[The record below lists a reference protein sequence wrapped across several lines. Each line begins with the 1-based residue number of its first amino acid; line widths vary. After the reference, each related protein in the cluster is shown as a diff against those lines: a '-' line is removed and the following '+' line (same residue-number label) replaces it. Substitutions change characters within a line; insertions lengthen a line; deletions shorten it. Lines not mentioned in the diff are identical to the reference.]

1 MIAAALAFLVM
12 LNPFALFIYL
22 QPIMRELSPLAFRHV
37 LFRASLIS
45 LIIYEIFAVAGEFF
59 FGRVL
64 GINFEAFRIFGGI
77 ILFSYAF
84 MFIIQGRR
92 SLISMKE
99 DLHDLASEIALP
111 FMVGAGTISL
121 SILLGHKFGPG
132 VSLLVLSVVMVVN
145 FSIVLTLTFVRKALS
160 ARMRIAFDK
169 VMEMS
174 LRLNGFFL
182 GSIGLN
188 MIISGI
194 NNIYFP
200 NIR

>member
-1 MIAAALAFLVM
+1 MMIAAALAFLVM

-22 QPIMRELSPLAFRHV
+22 QPVMKELSSKEFRSV
-37 LFRASLIS
+37 LYRASLIS
-45 LIIYEIFAVAGEFF
+45 LTIFYAFSVFGEFVF
-59 FGRVL
+59 ERIL
-64 GINFEAFRIFGGI
+64 HINFEAFRIFGGT

-92 SLISMKE
+92 SLITMKE

-121 SILLGHKFGPG
+121 SILMGHRFEPG
-132 VSLLVLSVVMVVN
+132 LSLLMLTVILTVNYTIVV
-145 FSIVLTLTFVRKALS
+145 VLTFIRKALS
-160 ARMRIAFDK
+160 TRMKIAFDK
-169 VMEMS
+169 MMEMS

-188 MIISGI
+188 MIITGI

-200 NIR
+200 S

>member
-22 QPIMRELSPLAFRHV
+22 QPIMRELYPAAFRQV
-37 LFRASLIS
+37 LFRASIIS
-45 LIIYEIFAVAGEFF
+45 LSIFLIFAVVGEFF
-59 FGRVL
+59 FSRVL

-92 SLISMKE
+92 SLIAMKE

-121 SILLGHKFGPG
+121 SILLGHRFGPAK
-132 VSLLVLSVVMVVN
+132 SLLVLPAVVAVN
-145 FSIVLTLTFVRKALS
+145 FFIVVTLTLVRKALS
-160 ARMRIAFDK
+160 AELRVAFDK

-188 MIISGI
+188 MVIIGI

-200 NIR
+200 NVR